1 MSNASNTRPR
11 RGAGLL
17 VGGLIVIVLIVVAAV
32 AAEFYLRD
40 RIESEIADSA
50 TSSIGAPTDAS
61 LDGFAL
67 MTAVNRTADGVTL
80 TSDGGTTDSG
90 EPAPALDIQLGDV
103 TMDDGGGA
111 TAKSLSGTATLSSD
125 AMLAVANDSQGDD
138 LLSQLASVKSIT
150 PNTETGA
157 LDVEIGDFATAQ
169 LIPEVANGELSL
181 RPENAEVMGMELP
194 ENLLGGTISLVQQTV
209 DRLPE
214 GVTVSGAH
222 VTDQGLV
229 IELQGENVN
238 LGQ

>member
-17 VGGLIVIVLIVVAAV
+17 VGGLIVIILIVVAAV
-32 AAEFYLRD
+32 AAEFYMRD

-50 TSSIGAPTDAS
+50 SSSIGAPTDAS
-61 LDGFAL
+61 LDGLAL
-67 MTAVNRTADGVTL
+67 MTAVNKSASGVTL
-80 TSDGGTTDSG
+80 TSDGGTTDTG
-90 EPAPALDIQLGDV
+90 EPAPALDIKLGDV
-103 TMDDGGGA
+103 SVADGNS
-111 TAKSLSGTATLSSD
+111 TAKTLSGTATLSSD
-125 AMLAVANDSQGDD
+125 AMLAVASESQGDD
-138 LLSQLASVKSIT
+138 LISQLASVKSIT
-150 PNTETGA
+150 PNPATGA

-169 LIPEVANGELSL
+169 LIPEVSDGELSL
-181 RPENAEVMGMELP
+181 RPENAEVMGMQLP

-222 VTDQGLV
+222 VTDDGLV

-238 LGQ
+238 LG